1 MSSVMLFALK
11 VFSVMVLNHV
21 KGIFKYFGN
30 EALRVSS
37 VMVFVIVCLIMVAL
51 RVSSVMVCSCLL

>member
-1 MSSVMLFALK
+1 VSSVMLFALK

-37 VMVFVIVCLIMVAL
+37 VMVFVNVYSESVLSDGVC
-51 RVSSVMVCSCLL
+51 